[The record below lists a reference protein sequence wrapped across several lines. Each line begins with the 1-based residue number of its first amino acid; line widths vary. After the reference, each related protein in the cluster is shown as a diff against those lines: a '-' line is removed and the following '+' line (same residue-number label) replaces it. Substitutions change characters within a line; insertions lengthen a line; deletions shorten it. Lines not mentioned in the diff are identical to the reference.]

1 MTWDDPPPAPPP
13 LPDDGSSP
21 PVTAKRKWGCLQW
34 ALLAIA
40 VALLLFGLCTVVV
53 LSNLD
58 FR

>member
-1 MTWDDPPPAPPP
+1 VSDAPLPPPPDAPPPA
-13 LPDDGSSP
+13 
-21 PVTAKRKWGCLQW
+21 KKKWGCLQW

-40 VALLLFGLCTVVV
+40 VCVLLFGLCTVVV

>member
-1 MTWDDPPPAPPP
+1 MTDPPPPPPDSVAPDAPP
-13 LPDDGSSP
+13 
-21 PVTAKRKWGCLQW
+21 KKKWGCLQW

-40 VALLLFGLCTVVV
+40 VAVLLFGLCTVVV